1 MCCCCCS
8 VDLLS
13 LTRNHFQLVF
23 LFLLLSMIRRHLSSW
38 RNNTGEPITHPPPL
52 PTTAWSDTLDAAR
65 RHQLHDGQHAST
77 VVNNDFH
84 HDVNSMLATLRPDHE
99 EDDELFSLSSEL
111 SLCSIDGDQADD
123 DDATSDGKRRR
134 LDDDEPPVAQH
145 QTKPDDPASAAKGD
159 ENDAPALT
167 PSADAVRDDHQ
178 CTCLGFFEARTHDS
192 TDFNEA
198 LGDAHHSSTHGGT
211 DAAKDGRASHRCA
224 STAPPRLA
232 CSDLL
237 RASPPASSRR
247 ATKSLKSSATSA
259 TASSSTSEQRGVS
272 LQSWLDEALSTASGP
287 PDQARVVEKKK
298 RGRKPLPLSAEERAE
313 LVKKRNR
320 EHAQSTR
327 RRQRMYVD
335 YLKRQVALTTGGEAD
350 ERSAR
355 CKAAALKFL
364 QLRCAQQLITDR
376 AEWRDIVA
384 ESCTVTAPC
393 EPFRECKGTVSPNNR
408 HRVAGIE
415 AIVDDVA
422 CLKQFIDDLSR
433 RSAKDEASL
442 GCIVAVSMAYR
453 VEPSEMMLYGEKLMC
468 HWTLATTGLQ
478 VAGFP
483 EEIEVEGMMKAVFN
497 RSCRLVDVDLIYD
510 VTALTKALQAYSL
523 LPHQEPLC
531 SPTAVFALETEGP
544 SPCTAPP
551 LSSTSEKDVASRD
564 DNSLASLHIPGVPIA
579 SPAPSTV
586 LPLNHHQPMV
596 VNFDGSGFSP
606 LATFPPQSYGPP
618 LQITH
623 PPGIARPVPWM
634 NMVMPFGVLPNH
646 VQPVVV
652 APMQHAVI
660 GHPSQAAAH
669 VPPPRHPHLHR

>member
-1 MCCCCCS
+1 
-8 VDLLS
+8 
-13 LTRNHFQLVF
+13 
-23 LFLLLSMIRRHLSSW
+23 MIRRHLSSW
-38 RNNTGEPITHPPPL
+38 RNGLGEPLTNHSSSPFSA
-52 PTTAWSDTLDAAR
+52 TAGNHTIEATPS
-65 RHQLHDGQHAST
+65 RHHEHHANNPMVHDFNQ
-77 VVNNDFH
+77 
-84 HDVNSMLATLRPDHE
+84 DVTSMLASLHSGGNE
-99 EDDELFSLSSEL
+99 EDDNDDELFSLSSEL
-111 SLCSIDGDQADD
+111 SLCSIDGDDEQPDD
-123 DDATSDGKRRR
+123 DDTTTDGKRRR
-134 LDDDEPPVAQH
+134 LDEAVPRHEQQLTKKDDLPLAATTSGEHEEAAAA
-145 QTKPDDPASAAKGD
+145 DISAS
-159 ENDAPALT
+159 
-167 PSADAVRDDHQ
+167 PSAHAARDDHQ
-178 CTCLGFFEARTHDS
+178 CTCLNFFEARTHDS
-192 TDFNEA
+192 TDFSDV
-198 LGDAHHSSTHGGT
+198 LGDAPHHSSPHGDT
-211 DAAKDGRASHRCA
+211 DATPDTRASQRCA

-237 RASPPASSRR
+237 RTSPPASSRR
-247 ATKSLKSSATSA
+247 ASKPPKSSATLA
-259 TASSSTSEQRGVS
+259 TVSSSTSEQRSVS
-272 LQSWLDEALSTASGP
+272 LQSWLDEALSTATGS

-298 RGRKPLPLSAEERAE
+298 RGRKPLPLSTEERAE

-376 AEWRDIVA
+376 GQWRDIVA

-433 RSAKDEASL
+433 RTAKTETSA
-442 GCIVAVSMAYR
+442 GIVAVSMAYR

-531 SPTAVFALETEGP
+531 SPTTVFALETENP
-544 SPCTAPP
+544 ASCTVPPTLSPAPKAE
-551 LSSTSEKDVASRD
+551 LTGRD
-564 DNSLASLHIPGVPIA
+564 DHSLASLQIPGVPIA
-579 SPAPSTV
+579 SPSPNTV
-586 LPLNHHQPMV
+586 LPINHHQPMV

-606 LATFPPQSYGPP
+606 LATFPHQRYAPP

-623 PPGIARPVPWM
+623 PTGMARPVPWM

-660 GHPSQAAAH
+660 GHPSQAAGH
-669 VPPPRHPHLHR
+669 VQPPRHPHLHH